1 MVVKDPP
8 AHPPIDASYPTETLP
23 HSPGPVSLRSEWKH
37 TFTPTRCIP
46 TDYPTLLP
54 RV

>member
-23 HSPGPVSLRSEWKH
+23 HSPGPVSLRSE
-37 TFTPTRCIP
+37 
-46 TDYPTLLP
+46 
-54 RV
+54 